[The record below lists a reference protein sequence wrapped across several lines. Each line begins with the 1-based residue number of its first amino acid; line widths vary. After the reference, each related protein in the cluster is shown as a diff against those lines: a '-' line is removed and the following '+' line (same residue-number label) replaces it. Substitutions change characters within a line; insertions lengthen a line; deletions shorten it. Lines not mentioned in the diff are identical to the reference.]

1 MRDIVWPGGALR
13 LSERTH
19 IMGIVNVTP
28 DSFSDGGRFLDPADA
43 VAYGQLLAEE
53 GADILDIG
61 GESTRPGADPV
72 DADDEIARVV
82 PVIEQLAKTVDIPL
96 SIDTSKA
103 VVARAA
109 LDAGATIINDVSA
122 GRFDPPI
129 MTLAGER
136 EVPLILM
143 HMLGEPRTMQLDP
156 IYDDVVADIRS
167 FLVERAQVAI
177 DSGVPPERIVIDP
190 GIGFGKTPA
199 HNLTLVK
206 RLRDMTLPGYPVLVG
221 ASRKSFIGLTLDVPV
236 DERLEG
242 TLATTALAVWNGT
255 AIVRAHD
262 VRANL
267 RIARMVD
274 AVARA
279 GER

>member
-13 LSERTH
+13 LSERTL

-43 VAYGQLLAEE
+43 VAHGQLLAEE

-82 PVIEQLAKTVDIPL
+82 PVIEQLAKTIDIPL

-143 HMLGEPRTMQLDP
+143 HMLGVPRTMQLDP

-177 DSGVPPERIVIDP
+177 DFGVPPERIVIDP

-221 ASRKSFIGLTLDVPV
+221 ASRKSFIGLTLDVSV

-242 TLATTALAVWNGT
+242 TLATTALAVWNGA

-274 AVARA
+274 AVVRA